1 LVLTLLLI
9 AMPIGCS
16 GQGELP
22 PPTDT
27 VEPGTASIAIE
38 HPLLEGLD
46 PDVVQRIGDVRRIA
60 ESNDTADAY
69 GRLGMFY
76 QAHDFPPA
84 ARASYLQAVR
94 RDPSAGQW
102 HYFLGLLARR
112 AGRHDDARQ
121 HFGRVLELEPA
132 DLPSTLWIAEMALT
146 DNDYDAA
153 ARGYRQA
160 LERRPESVA
169 ALFGLG
175 RVALARED
183 HDAAIRHLQAG
194 LVLAPDASALHYPLA
209 LAYRGRGEVDQA
221 REQME
226 LRGARVPQPV
236 DPRRRALQELT
247 DGTRVHQLRGTLLF
261 EEGRFEEAREQFEA
275 AQTVTPEDPLPH
287 TNLGRTLIELGDLPG
302 ARSAFERAIELAP
315 QDPTAHFNLGTLL
328 SELGDDEGAIEHHS
342 VVVSAHP
349 DWLDARYNLANSY
362 RRTGRHAA
370 ALPHYRAVIEGDPG
384 RVGAYL
390 AEAFTLIRL
399 EREAEARG
407 RLEEAHRALPED
419 LSVRN
424 ALVRLLAGA
433 SDTAVRDPRQALGL
447 ARQLQG
453 ERLQVEYATTL
464 AMVAASIGQ
473 FQQAVALQQQVIIQ
487 VRSAGLNPLL
497 PALEANLAG
506 YRQGRA
512 ASEPWPRDHPL
523 LTPTGAR

>member
-1 LVLTLLLI
+1 
-9 AMPIGCS
+9 M
-16 GQGELP
+16 
-22 PPTDT
+22 
-27 VEPGTASIAIE
+27 
-38 HPLLEGLD
+38 
-46 PDVVQRIGDVRRIA
+46 VQRISDARRNA
-60 ESNDTADAY
+60 EDSDTAAAY
-69 GRLGMFY
+69 GHLGMFY

-84 ARASYLQAVR
+84 ARGSYLQAVQ
-94 RDPSAGQW
+94 RDPNAGQW

-112 AGRHDDARQ
+112 AGRHEEARH

-132 DLPSTLWIAEMALT
+132 DLPSLLAVAEMALT
-146 DNDYDAA
+146 DNDYEAA
-153 ARGYRQA
+153 ERGFGQA
-160 LERRPESVA
+160 LERRPDSAA
-169 ALFGLG
+169 ALYGLG

-183 HDAAIRHLQAG
+183 HDGAIRHLQAG
-194 LVLAPDASALHYPLA
+194 LALAPDASALHYPLA
-209 LAYRGRGEVDQA
+209 LAFRGRGDVEDA

-226 LRGARVPQPV
+226 LRGEVVPRAA

-261 EEGRFEEAREQFEA
+261 EEGRFEEARAEFEA
-275 AQTVTPEDPLPH
+275 AQVVTPEDPLPH
-287 TNLGRTLIELGDLPG
+287 TNLGRTLIELGDLSG

-315 QDPTAHFNLGTLL
+315 QDPTARFNLGTLL
-328 SELGDDEGAIEHHS
+328 SELGDDAGAIEHHEG
-342 VVVSAHP
+342 VVSAHP
-349 DWLDARYNLANSY
+349 DWLDAHYNLANAY

-419 LSVRN
+419 LNVRN

-433 SDTAVRDPRQALGL
+433 SDPAVRDPRQALGL
-447 ARQLQG
+447 AMPLQG

-464 AMVAASIGQ
+464 AMVAASIGH
-473 FQQAVALQQQVIIQ
+473 FPQAAALQQQVITQ
-487 VRSAGLNPLL
+487 VRSAGLDALL

-506 YRQGRA
+506 YRQGRPA
-512 ASEPWPRDHPL
+512 TEPWPRDHPL
-523 LTPTGAR
+523 LTPTGTR